1 VYGPFLKRTARENDA
16 LKAHTL
22 AYAVHKK
29 EADLAVQGRVRDLGG
44 CDAYILRPHI
54 FSGAS
59 VENYMI
65 NCFRGTAYGNGRLG
79 KMLQRRGQ
87 RLPLIF
93 PFGRDYLQHKLQ
105 FVHVDDVARLIVWLL
120 ARPKLP
126 DPLMVIN
133 VAGSGEPMS
142 VAQCAQLV
150 GATVRRVPTIS
161 LCRIIVETMWAL
173 GATSIPPDAFPYL
186 MGSYSMDIS
195 KLRTLLGKDYERVM
209 RYSNE
214 SALVDSVVNS
224 AAVTVPAPASAPEGA
239 PTQR

>member
-1 VYGPFLKRTARENDA
+1 
-16 LKAHTL
+16 
-22 AYAVHKK
+22 
-29 EADLAVQGRVRDLGG
+29 
-44 CDAYILRPHI
+44 
-54 FSGAS
+54 
-59 VENYMI
+59 
-65 NCFRGTAYGNGRLG
+65 
-79 KMLQRRGQ
+79 
-87 RLPLIF
+87 
-93 PFGRDYLQHKLQ
+93 
-105 FVHVDDVARLIVWLL
+105 
-120 ARPKLP
+120 
-126 DPLMVIN
+126 
-133 VAGSGEPMS
+133 MS

-224 AAVTVPAPASAPEGA
+224 AALTVPAPASAPEGA